1 MELEGFE
8 DEMHFVVF
16 GKTTT
21 EVYRE
26 NSFIKTFW
34 LDIPSYQTD
43 WTIILSTFFVPA
55 SLIKITQPLEPAP
68 AVLGSADP
76 E

>member
-43 WTIILSTFFVPA
+43 
-55 SLIKITQPLEPAP
+55 
-68 AVLGSADP
+68 
-76 E
+76 